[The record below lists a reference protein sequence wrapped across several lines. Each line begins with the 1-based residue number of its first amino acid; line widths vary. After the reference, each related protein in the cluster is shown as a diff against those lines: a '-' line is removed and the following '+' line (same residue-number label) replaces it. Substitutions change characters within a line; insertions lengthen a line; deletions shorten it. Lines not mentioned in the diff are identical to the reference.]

1 MFRHHFLMRN
11 TLAAGVLLGLT
22 ACGGGDDSGG
32 GSALPSEADFVSGSF
47 KDARVEGTAYPSGI
61 RYAAGSTG
69 TQCEGQTH
77 YFETDDGQI
86 RIYGSTAFSETD
98 FRVVATMIGQ
108 RLGKVMDAFG
118 MTWDEFVEQRP
129 YFTLD
134 HLGSLVESYRPD
146 WQDHIDPGQQDDPT
160 IYAMAT
166 PEVVDESAQAWDVW
180 SALSLEEQKAFADR
194 GYFTASLEDTLLPRE
209 AVVACLVSGTSGSTV
224 AEGSQLGIQVPG
236 ETSTY
241 HSKVGEIFT
250 HEIVHFV
257 QNNIAHVGQD
267 NPYSVMPRWFSEGQA
282 AFMAGQSV
290 ASPDHHHNFDPV
302 DVVTFDDETDSGY
315 DSGFTYEHYAL
326 AYQYLHE
333 NNGRDTMVDMMLA
346 MKTNTDA
353 PHKWQSKDAMANPPL
368 QYDEGLAFSRAFGN
382 YIEDHTGE
390 PLTIDRYREG
400 YHELVGNWE

>member
-47 KDARVEGTAYPSGI
+47 KDARIEGTAYPSAI

-86 RIYGSTAFSETD
+86 RVYGSTAFSDTD
-98 FRVVATMIGQ
+98 FQVVATMIEQ
-108 RLGKVMDAFG
+108 RLSTVMNAFG
-118 MTWDEFVEQRP
+118 MTWDEFVAQRP
-129 YFTLD
+129 HFTLD
-134 HLGSLVESYRPD
+134 HLRSLVEAYSA
-146 WQDHIDPGQQDDPT
+146 WTGNQTQQDDPT
-160 IYAMAT
+160 VTVMAT
-166 PEVVDESAQAWDVW
+166 SETKNDSATAWETW
-180 SALSLEEQKAFADR
+180 SSLTLEEQMAFADD
-194 GYFTASLEDTLLPRE
+194 GYLQAPLEDTLLPRE
-209 AVVACLVSGTSGSTV
+209 ALVACLVTGTSGSTV
-224 AEGSQLGIQVPG
+224 AEGSQFGIQVPG

-257 QNNIAHVGQD
+257 QNNIAHVGQS

-282 AFMAGQSV
+282 VYVAGQSI

-302 DVVTFDDETDSGY
+302 DVVTFDDEIDSGY

-346 MKTNTDA
+346 MKSNTDA
-353 PHKWQSKDAMANPPL
+353 PHEWQSKDAMANPPL
-368 QYDEGLAFSRAFGN
+368 TYDEGLAFSRAFGN
-382 YIEDHTGE
+382 YIDDHTGE
-390 PLTIDRYREG
+390 PLTIDRYRES
-400 YHELVGNWE
+400 YHELLGNWK